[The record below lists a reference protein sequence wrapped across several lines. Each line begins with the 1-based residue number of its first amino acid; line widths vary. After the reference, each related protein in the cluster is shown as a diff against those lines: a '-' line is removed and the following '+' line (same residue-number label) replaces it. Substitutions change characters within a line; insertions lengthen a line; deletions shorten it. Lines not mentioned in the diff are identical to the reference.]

1 MYVPHH
7 FAETDQDSIRAF
19 IRSHGFGT
27 LVSWDGVR
35 PVATQLLLNLSLGS
49 DSEMVLTGHIAK
61 ANPQWK
67 TFTADRE
74 VLALFEGPHAYVSA
88 AWYSVQS
95 APTWNYI
102 TVQAYGTIQLVD
114 DKNELY
120 TLLKDLVDK
129 QESYSPIHQRYQI
142 ESLSPDILESM
153 MNGIVGFKMKV
164 SKVESAAKLSQNR
177 NGKDCA
183 NIISK
188 LHERGDADSEAIA
201 KEMELRQSKLGKDIV

>member
-1 MYVPHH
+1 
-7 FAETDQDSIRAF
+7 
-19 IRSHGFGT
+19 
-27 LVSWDGVR
+27 
-35 PVATQLLLNLSLGS
+35 
-49 DSEMVLTGHIAK
+49 MVLTGHMAR

-102 TVQAYGTIQLVD
+102 TVQAYGTVQLVE

-129 QESYSPIHQRYQI
+129 QESYSPVHQRYQI

-153 MNGIVGFKMKV
+153 MNAIVGFKMKV

-177 NGKDCA
+177 NGKDYA

-188 LHERGDADSEAIA
+188 LHEHGDADSEAIA
-201 KEMELRQSKLGKDIV
+201 KEMELRQGKLGKDIV